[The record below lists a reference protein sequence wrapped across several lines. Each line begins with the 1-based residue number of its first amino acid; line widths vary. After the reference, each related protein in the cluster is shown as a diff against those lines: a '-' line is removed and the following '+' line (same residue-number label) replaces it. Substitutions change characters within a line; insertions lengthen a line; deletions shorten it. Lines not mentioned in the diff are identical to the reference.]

1 MPTFDTVY
9 DAFCYTLAGIL
20 LALVTMRARRDLRTG
35 TAHMIIL
42 LLVGLGLLAGLYK
55 FGQGLVGNPLGTVFG
70 EGILALLAI
79 AFVRILITFVFQTLF
94 RRSDIPRILADVLF
108 VIVLVA
114 YAIYR
119 LHIAG
124 VSPTSLGLSA
134 AAVGAG
140 VALSL
145 KDALANLWGGI
156 AIQVDNTARVGDWIR
171 IENVTGQNVT
181 GQIVDIR
188 WRYLSIATN
197 SGETVIVPNGHL
209 VQNRVTVLARRG
221 DQRIPWRREVEFHV
235 SYNVAPSRVI
245 SVVGNALARAEVASV
260 ASNPPLIVTLR
271 EFGDSGIGYVILYW
285 LTDLRLDLLT
295 DSQIRLHLHAALARD
310 NIEIPFPHRVLLDG
324 GMLVQGGITEKAL
337 AQRVDTLG
345 RIELFAP
352 LTPDERRALAAEVAG
367 CMFVRNDVISRKGE
381 VAEALFVLADGA
393 VAIYGDADA
402 TTGVRPRLA
411 TLHAPAYFGEM
422 GLLTGQ
428 ERTANVV
435 AETDVLCYRL
445 DKAGFDA
452 ILRARPE
459 LVDLLSTVV
468 GKRAAE
474 NDATL
479 QAADAD
485 ARARMAVSRA
495 SELVRKIR
503 QFFDIAA

>member
-1 MPTFDTVY
+1 MPTFDTLY

-20 LALVTMRARRDLRTG
+20 LALMTMRVRRDLRAGSVQT
-35 TAHMIIL
+35 IIL
-42 LLVGLGLLAGLYK
+42 LLVAVGFLWALYQ
-55 FGQGLVGNPLGTVFG
+55 FGGRLQET
-70 EGILALLAI
+70 LALALRETLL
-79 AFVRILITFVFQTLF
+79 FLITIGFARIASAFVFQTLL
-94 RRSDIPRILADVLF
+94 RKADIPRILAQVMF
-108 VIVLVA
+108 VLVLIG
-114 YAIYR
+114 YAIWR
-119 LHIAG
+119 LHAAG
-124 VSPTSLGLSA
+124 VNPTSLGISA
-134 AAVGAG
+134 TAIAAGIAV
-140 VALSL
+140 SL
-145 KDALANLWGGI
+145 KDAFANLWGGI
-156 AIQVDNTARVGDWIR
+156 AIQLDNTARVGDWVR
-171 IENVTGQNVT
+171 IDNVSGQV
-181 GQIVDIR
+181 IDIR
-188 WRYLSIATN
+188 LRYLAIATN
-197 SGETVIVPNGHL
+197 SGETVIVPNGE
-209 VQNRVTVLARRG
+209 VVKNRLTVLARRG
-221 DQRIPWRREVEFHV
+221 DQRIPWRREIDFHV
-235 SYNVAPSRVI
+235 SYSVAPSRVI
-245 SVVGNALARAEVASV
+245 GVVGTALARAEIANVAV
-260 ASNPPLIVTLR
+260 NPALIVTLR

-285 LTDLRLDLLT
+285 LTDLKLDLVT

-310 NIEIPFPHRVLLDG
+310 SIEIPFPHRVLLDG
-324 GMLVQGGITEKAL
+324 GALAQGGLTEKAL
-337 AQRVDTLG
+337 AQRVETLA

-352 LTPDERRALAAEVAG
+352 LTPDERRALAAEVTG

-393 VAIYGDADA
+393 VAIYGDADPGS
-402 TTGVRPRLA
+402 GVRPRLA
-411 TLHAPAYFGEM
+411 KLEAPAYFGEM

-428 ERTANVV
+428 ARTANVI

-459 LVDLLSTVV
+459 LVDLLSTVI

>member
-1 MPTFDTVY
+1 MPTFDTLY
-9 DAFCYTLAGIL
+9 DAFCYTLGGIL
-20 LALVTMRARRDLRTG
+20 FAVVTMRSRRDLRAG
-35 TAHMIIL
+35 TAQLIVL
-42 LLVGLGLLAGLYK
+42 LLIGLGLLAGLYK
-55 FGQGLVGNPLGTVFG
+55 FGGGLAGNVLSTVFG

-79 AFVRILITFVFQTLF
+79 AFVRILITFIFQTLF
-94 RRSDIPRILADVLF
+94 RKSDLPRILADVLF
-108 VIVLVA
+108 VVVLVA

-124 VSPTSLGLSA
+124 VNPTSLGLSA
-134 AAVGAG
+134 AAIGAG
-140 VALSL
+140 IAYSL

-156 AIQVDNTARVGDWIR
+156 AVQLDNTARVGDWVR
-171 IENVTGQNVT
+171 IENVI

-188 WRYLSIATN
+188 WRYLAVATN
-197 SGETVIVPNGHL
+197 SGETVIIPNGHL

-221 DQRIPWRREVEFHV
+221 DQRIPWRREIEIHV
-235 SYNVAPSRVI
+235 SYSVAPSRVI
-245 SVVGNALARAEVASV
+245 GVIGSALARAEIAYVA
-260 ASNPPLIVTLR
+260 ANPPLLVTLR
-271 EFGDSGIGYVILYW
+271 DFGDNGIGYVILYW
-285 LTDLRLDLLT
+285 LTDLRYDVQT
-295 DSQIRLHLHAALARD
+295 DSQLRLHLHAALARES
-310 NIEIPFPHRVLLDG
+310 IEIPFPRRVLVDG
-324 GMLVQGGITEKAL
+324 GTLSSQGITEKAL

-345 RIELFAP
+345 RIELFSP
-352 LTPDERRALAAEVAG
+352 LTGDERRALAAEVTG
-367 CMFVRNDVISRKGE
+367 CMFVRNDLISRKGE
-381 VAEALFVLADGA
+381 VAEALYVLADGR

-411 TLHAPAYFGEM
+411 TLQAPAYFGEM

-445 DKAGFDA
+445 DKTGFDA

-459 LVDLLSTVV
+459 LVNLLSTVV
-468 GKRAAE
+468 GKRQAE

-503 QFFDIAA
+503 QFFDIAP